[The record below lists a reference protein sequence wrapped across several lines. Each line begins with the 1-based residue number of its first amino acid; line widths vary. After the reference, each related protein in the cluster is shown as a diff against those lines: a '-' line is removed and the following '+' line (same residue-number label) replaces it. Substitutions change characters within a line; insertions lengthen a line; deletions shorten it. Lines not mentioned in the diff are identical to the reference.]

1 MRLKL
6 LTLIS
11 ALALVQMN
19 AHAQEAPLDTLTNR
33 VNIVASD
40 VDILKRFKVS
50 GYLQPQYQVAD
61 SSGVSSFAGGDFA
74 SGLNKRFALRR
85 GRVKFQYDYTG
96 VSWVLQLDATE
107 KGVALIDGYGKYTEP
122 WLNAFYMEAGVFN
135 RPWGNEIPTSS
146 SVRETPE
153 RARWSQT
160 LFPGERDLGAMI
172 GFQMPKTSKWNFFSA
187 NVAMVNGTGRTAVD
201 FDYQKDLI
209 AHIAINKSLMN
220 EKFKVGVGGSYYSG
234 GIRQFTKYVY
244 SMGTN
249 SSGLKAFL
257 KDSTSVNA
265 IATRS
270 YMGVDLQLSYSTKIG
285 ITTLR
290 GEFIQGKQ
298 PVPGN
303 SNSSSP
309 SSVTPTTSTKYDVVK
324 IDTLGNYK
332 LVTTTITTY
341 PDTYL
346 RNVRGYNLYFV
357 QNINQIKS
365 GIVLKYDM
373 YDPNTDAAGLDI
385 GAVDA
390 NKKAN
395 NLNKADI
402 AYKTLGVG
410 YILYLNP
417 NVKFTGYYD
426 MVTNESTALKGWTQ
440 DLRDNVW
447 TFRIQYKF

>member
-6 LTLIS
+6 LTFFS
-11 ALALVQMN
+11 ALALVQLN

-33 VNIVASD
+33 VNIIASD
-40 VDILKRFKVS
+40 VDGLKRIKIT

-61 SSGVSSFAGGDFA
+61 SSGISSFAGGDFA

-85 GRVKFQYDYTG
+85 GRVKFTYDYTG
-96 VSWVLQLDATE
+96 INWVLQLDATE
-107 KGVALIDGYGKYTEP
+107 KGVAVTDAYGKYTEP
-122 WLNAFYMEAGVFN
+122 WMNAFYMQAGIFN
-135 RPWGNEIPTSS
+135 RPWGYEIPTSS

-187 NVAMVNGTGRTAVD
+187 NVAMVNGTGRTASD
-201 FDYQKDLI
+201 FDFQKDLI
-209 AHIAINKSLMN
+209 AHIAVNKSLMN
-220 EKFKVGVGGSYYSG
+220 EKFKLGVGASYYSG
-234 GIRQFTKYVY
+234 GIRQFTNNVY
-244 SMGTN
+244 SMGTDTTN
-249 SSGLKAFL
+249 VKKYILDNASANK
-257 KDSTSVNA
+257 NA
-265 IATRS
+265 IAKRS
-270 YMGVDLQLSYSTKIG
+270 YIGADLQLSYSTKLG
-285 ITTLR
+285 VTTLR

-309 SSVTPTTSTKYDVVK
+309 STVTATTTQSITTTSGAPVLTS
-324 IDTLGNYK
+324 TS
-332 LVTTTITTY
+332 TF

-346 RNVRGYNLYFV
+346 RNVQGMDLYFV

-365 GIVLKYDM
+365 GVVLKYDI
-373 YDPNTDAAGLDI
+373 YDPNTDVSAKEI
-385 GAVDA
+385 GATGS
-390 NKKAN
+390 

-402 AYKTLGVG
+402 AYTTLGVG
-410 YILYLNP
+410 YILYLNA

-426 MVTNESTALKGWTQ
+426 MVTNESTAYKGFTQ